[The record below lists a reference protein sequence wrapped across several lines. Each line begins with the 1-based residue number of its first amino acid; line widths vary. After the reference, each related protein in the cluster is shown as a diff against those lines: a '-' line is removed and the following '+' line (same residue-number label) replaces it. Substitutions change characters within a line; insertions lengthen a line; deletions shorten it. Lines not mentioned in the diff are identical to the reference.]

1 MPILNVQ
8 PGTNYNVLVNQLS
21 GDDENAYST
30 NIVVNNTPLSNTI
43 ATVLIQAGVQGP
55 PGPPGSGLRG
65 PPGPPGPPGIQ
76 GEIGPSGQRGL
87 TGSGV
92 ASISFTD
99 NSNTL
104 TIDDT
109 DSTVTLLAGAGTSLS
124 VSSLNNSITIANTL
138 VGHQHQSSDITN
150 FNESVDDRVADL
162 LIEGN
167 NINLDYQDP
176 DANSLTIS
184 VTGLSIGT
192 DIQAY
197 SANLQDLSNLV
208 PSSGKIVYCN
218 DNNDF
223 ELITL
228 SNTSKE
234 FLNDITTEEQRET
247 LGLGSIAIYNSGT
260 FAKIDGGNSF
270 TGSQSFGDGS
280 INRFSASIN
289 TQTSGSYEIVQS
301 DNGKIITLNYDTSSI
316 DLSIDATIDDG
327 FNCLIVQLGSGQVRF
342 SSSVQNRY
350 NHTKLVGQYSIATL
364 VKIADGVLILSGDT
378 TDANSGP

>member
-30 NIVVNNTPLSNTI
+30 NIVVNNTALSNTI
-43 ATVLIQAGVQGP
+43 ATVLIQAGVEGP
-55 PGPPGSGLRG
+55 PGPPGSGLIG

-104 TIDDT
+104 TIDDA

-124 VSSLNNSITIANTL
+124 VSSLNNSITISNTL

-192 DIQAY
+192 DVQAY
-197 SANLQDLSNLV
+197 SPNLQDLSNLV

-234 FLNDITTEEQRET
+234 FLNDATTQEQRET
-247 LGLGSIAIYNSGT
+247 LGLGSIATHNSGT

-270 TGSQSFGDGS
+270 TGSQSFGDGA

-289 TQTSGSYEIVQS
+289 TQTADSYEIVQS
-301 DNGKIITLNYDTSSI
+301 DNGKIVTLNYDTSSI
-316 DLSIDATIDDG
+316 DLSIDGSIDDG

-364 VKIADGVLILSGDT
+364 VKISDGVLILSGDT

>member
-8 PGTNYNVLVNQLS
+8 PGTNYNVLANQVS
-21 GDDENAYST
+21 DGENASAIC
-30 NIVVNNTPLSNTI
+30 NIVVSGLPLSNTI
-43 ATVLIQAGVQGP
+43 ATVLVEAGVEGP

-76 GEIGPSGQRGL
+76 GEIGPSGERGL
-87 TGSGV
+87 TGFGV

-104 TIDDT
+104 TIDDSN
-109 DSTVTLLAGAGTSLS
+109 STVALLAGAGTSLS
-124 VSSLNNSITIANTL
+124 VSSLNNSITISNTL

-167 NINLDYQDP
+167 NINLDYQDA
-176 DANSLTIS
+176 DTNSLIIS
-184 VTGLSIGT
+184 VTGLSIGS

-197 SANLQDLSNLV
+197 NPNLQDLANLTL
-208 PSSGKIVYCN
+208 SSGKLVYCN

-234 FLNDITTEEQRET
+234 FLNDTTSEQQRQT
-247 LGLGSIAIYNSGT
+247 LGLGSIATHNSGT
-260 FAKIDGGNSF
+260 FAKVNGGNSF
-270 TGSQSFGDGS
+270 TGSQSFGDGI

-289 TQTSGSYEIVQS
+289 TQSTSSYEIIQS
-301 DNGKIITLNYDTSSI
+301 DNGKIITLNYDTSFI
-316 DLSIDATIDDG
+316 DLTINEDIENG
-327 FNCLIVQLGSGQVRF
+327 FNCLIVQLGEGQVRF
-342 SSSVQNRY
+342 SSAVQNRY

-364 VKIADGVLILSGDT
+364 VKISDNVFILSGDT